1 MMPLSEALPEAL
13 RECRAVQVLDR
24 SIQQERLGH
33 GILLH
38 SSNLK
43 AVEPIAR
50 AIAAELLKTEKDPF
64 LHPDCFTLR
73 PSGKARMIK
82 IGSESERSQGEWP
95 QNSMRRLVID
105 IQKSANQGGRKVG
118 IIFEADRM
126 NRQSANAFL
135 KTLEEPPAGTTLF
148 LLTTRP
154 YDLLDTT
161 RSRCLNFRV
170 PDLESA
176 IQNPQ
181 WQDWSQSYR
190 EWLSRILKGPTKK
203 SVPHMILG
211 ASGLNARYQQI
222 LQELTQAAWKEQ
234 KDSLPENIN
243 SSEKEALEAGISRGF
258 RTQLLAEIECLTLQ
272 YAREIEALNP
282 GRLPANA
289 LHRVIATLEHCAG
302 LLEINF
308 NQAAALELFFLK
320 SLRIWSGVR

>member
-1 MMPLSEALPEAL
+1 MSESLPEAL

-24 SIQQERLGH
+24 SIHQERLGH

-38 SSNLK
+38 SSNLE

-50 AIAAELLKTEKDPF
+50 AIAAELLNTEKDPF

-82 IGSESERSQGEWP
+82 IGSESERTQGEWP

-105 IQKSANQGGRKVG
+105 IQTSANQGGRKVG

-154 YDLLDTT
+154 YDLLDTI

-170 PDLESA
+170 PDLEGA
-176 IQNPQ
+176 IQTPE
-181 WQDWSQSYR
+181 WQNWSQAYR
-190 EWLSRILKGPTKK
+190 EWLSLILKGPTKK
-203 SVPHMILG
+203 SVPHIVLG
-211 ASGLNARYQQI
+211 ASGLNARCQQL
-222 LQELTQAAWKEQ
+222 LQELTQAAWKQQ
-234 KDSLPENIN
+234 KESLPENIT
-243 SSEKEALEAGISRGF
+243 SSEKDALEVGISRGF
-258 RTQLLAEIECLTLQ
+258 RTQLLAEIERLTLD
-272 YAREIEALNP
+272 YAREIETLNP

-289 LHRVIATLEHCAG
+289 LHRVIAALEHCAG

-320 SLRIWSGVR
+320 SLRIWSSVR

>member
-1 MMPLSEALPEAL
+1 MSLSQSLPESL
-13 RECRAVQVLDR
+13 RECRAVQVLER
-24 SIQQERLGH
+24 SIQQDRLGH

-38 SSNLK
+38 SGTLEGI
-43 AVEPIAR
+43 EPIVQV
-50 AIAAELLKTEKDPF
+50 IAAELLQTDKDPF

-73 PSGKARMIK
+73 PSGKARMIR
-82 IGSESERSQGEWP
+82 IGSESERIQGEWP

-154 YDLLDTT
+154 YDLLDTI

-170 PDLESA
+170 PDLSST
-176 IQNPQ
+176 IQHST
-181 WQDWSQSYR
+181 WQDWTLQYR
-190 EWLSRILKGPTKK
+190 EWLSRILQGPSKQ
-203 SVPHMILG
+203 SIPHLVMG
-211 ASGLNARYQQI
+211 AYGLNVRYQQL
-222 LQELTQAAWKEQ
+222 LQEMTKEAWDRQKEQ
-234 KDSLPENIN
+234 LPENI
-243 SSEKEALEAGISRGF
+243 SASEKDALEAGMSRGF
-258 RTQLLAEIECLTLQ
+258 RKQLLAEIERLTLD
-272 YAREIEALNP
+272 YTREIEQLNP

-289 LHRVIATLEHCAG
+289 LHRVINSLEHAAG

-308 NQAAALELFFLK
+308 NPAAALELFFLK
-320 SLRIWSGVR
+320 SLRIWSAVR

>member
-1 MMPLSEALPEAL
+1 MSLSQALPEAL
-13 RECRAVQVLDR
+13 RECRAVQVLER

-38 SSNLK
+38 SSKLE
-43 AVEPIAR
+43 AIE
-50 AIAAELLKTEKDPF
+50 AIAQAIASKLLNTDKDPF

-135 KTLEEPPAGTTLF
+135 KTLEEPPADTTLF

-154 YDLLDTT
+154 YELLDTI

-170 PDLESA
+170 PDLA
-176 IQNPQ
+176 GGIQNPD
-181 WQDWSQSYR
+181 WQNWTRQYR
-190 EWLSRILKGPTKK
+190 EWLSRILQGPSKK
-203 SVPHMILG
+203 SVPHLVLG
-211 ASGLNARYQQI
+211 AYGLNLRYQQI
-222 LQELTQAAWKEQ
+222 LQELTKEAWTRHKEL
-234 KDSLPENIN
+234 LPEDIGP
-243 SSEKEALEAGISRGF
+243 SEKDAIETGISRGF
-258 RTQLLAEIECLTLQ
+258 RKQLLGEIERLTLD
-272 YAREIEALNP
+272 YTREIETLNP

-289 LHRVIATLEHCAG
+289 LHRVITTLEHCAG

-308 NQAAALELFFLK
+308 NQVAALELFFLR

>member
-1 MMPLSEALPEAL
+1 MPLIQALPEAL

-24 SIQQERLGH
+24 SIEQDRLGH

-38 SSNLK
+38 SGNLE
-43 AVEPIAR
+43 AIEPIVK
-50 AIAAELLKTEKDPF
+50 AIAGELLKTDKDPY

-73 PSGKARMIK
+73 PSGKARMIR

-105 IQKSANQGGRKVG
+105 IQKSSNQGGRKIG

-154 YDLLDTT
+154 YDLLDTI

-170 PDLESA
+170 PNLA
-176 IQNPQ
+176 GTIQDPK
-181 WQDWSQSYR
+181 WLAWTISYR
-190 EWLSRILKGPTKK
+190 EWLSRILQGPSKQ
-203 SVPHMILG
+203 SIPHLILG
-211 ASGLNARYQQI
+211 SYGLNARYQQL
-222 LQELTQAAWKEQ
+222 LQELTQEAWNQQKEQ
-234 KDSLPENIN
+234 LPENITKE
-243 SSEKEALEAGISRGF
+243 EKEALEAGISKGF
-258 RTQLLAEIECLTLQ
+258 RKQLLAEIEQLTLD
-272 YAREIEALNP
+272 YTREIEALNP

-289 LHRVIATLEHCAG
+289 LQRVTAELEHCAG

-320 SLRIWSGVR
+320 SLRIWSNVH